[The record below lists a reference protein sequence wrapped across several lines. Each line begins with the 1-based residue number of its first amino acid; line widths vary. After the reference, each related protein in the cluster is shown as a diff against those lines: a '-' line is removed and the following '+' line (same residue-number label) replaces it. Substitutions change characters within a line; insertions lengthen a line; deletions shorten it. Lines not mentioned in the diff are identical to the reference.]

1 MTKKTL
7 VVKSGDTWEYEDT
20 PELQAALA
28 KLHGKPKATPPK
40 APPKTN

>member
-7 VVKSGDTWEYEDT
+7 VVKSGDTWEYDDT
-20 PELQAALA
+20 PELRSALE

-40 APPKTN
+40 SPPSTT